1 MKLLLLLLGT
11 AISLSL
17 AAEGEYSYSDQA
29 AWGGVCT
36 TGERQS
42 PIDVNSVKNTVSYIS
57 HIASFGGSQAVK
69 KNTVGLKTVQ
79 FDLTDTP
86 TIVMPDT
93 WPVGHTK
100 GLQALQLHFH
110 WGESGAG
117 GSEHKL
123 FGKHY
128 KGEAHLVTRNLD
140 QEDAE
145 ADDYLAVF
153 GVFLQTGVIA
163 QADTI
168 SESIGELANG
178 LSTNIDLD
186 DLYKPQ
192 TKSIFTYR
200 GGLTTPG
207 CNEIVF
213 WQVLEEPITLT
224 VDDMN
229 AIRGA
234 VPYDENFRE
243 IQELNGRDITHRL
256 LDQHYDSHQDYY
268 SGSSRSQLPFLAL
281 VFVTLFYLM

>member
-11 AISLSL
+11 AISLSW

-57 HIASFGGSQAVK
+57 HIASFGGGQAVTK
-69 KNTVGLKTVQ
+69 KTEGLKTVQ

-110 WGESGAG
+110 WGTSGAG

-140 QEDAE
+140 QEDEE

-163 QADTI
+163 QADEI
-168 SESIGELANG
+168 SDSIADLVAGR
-178 LSTNIDLD
+178 STNIDLD

-229 AIRGA
+229 ALREA
-234 VPYDENFRE
+234 VTYDENFRE

-256 LDQHYDSHQDYY
+256 LDQHYDS
-268 SGSSRSQLPFLAL
+268 GSSRSQLPFLAL

>member
-1 MKLLLLLLGT
+1 MKLLLLLGT
-11 AISLSL
+11 VISLGW
-17 AAEGEYSYSDQA
+17 AAEGEYSYADQA

-36 TGERQS
+36 TGDRQS
-42 PIDVNSVKNTVSYIS
+42 PIDVNSVKNTVSYS
-57 HIASFGGSQAVK
+57 SNIASFGGGQAVTK
-69 KNTVGLKTVQ
+69 RTEGLKTVQ

-86 TIVMPDT
+86 TISMPDT

-110 WGESGAG
+110 WGPSGAG

-140 QEDAE
+140 QEDEE

-153 GVFLQTGVIA
+153 GVFLQTDPSLMSADDISINIA
-163 QADTI
+163 SLI
-168 SESIGELANG
+168 NG
-178 LSTNIDLD
+178 GTTNIDLNN
-186 DLYKPQ
+186 LYKPQ
-192 TKSIFTYR
+192 TNSIFTYR

-224 VDDMN
+224 EDHMDVL
-229 AIRGA
+229 RGA
-234 VPYDENFRE
+234 VAYEENFRE
-243 IQELNGRDITHRL
+243 IQGLNGRDITHRL
-256 LDQHYDSHQDYY
+256 LDQLYD
-268 SGSSRSQLPFLAL
+268 SGSSRSDMSLVVL
-281 VFVTLFYLM
+281 VFVTLFCVM